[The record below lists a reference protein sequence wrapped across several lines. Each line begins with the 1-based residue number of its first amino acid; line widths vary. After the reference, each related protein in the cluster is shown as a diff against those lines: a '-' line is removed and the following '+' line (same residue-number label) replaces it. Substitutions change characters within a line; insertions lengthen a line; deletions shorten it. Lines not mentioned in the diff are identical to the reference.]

1 MFGVE
6 LVIMWVGD
14 VTWVRAGS
22 HVIRGQSLGL
32 HLQQAQG
39 PKTPRPIT
47 IEQCLTGTEL
57 VRTWYGVGTEQLGV
71 FFLCPPTPP
80 QNTF

>member
-1 MFGVE
+1 MNV
-6 LVIMWVGD
+6 LVF
-14 VTWVRAGS
+14 
-22 HVIRGQSLGL
+22 
-32 HLQQAQG
+32 QQAQG

-71 FFLCPPTPP
+71 FFLRPPTPP